1 MTPDLWY
8 LFLSSVLLTVLW
20 IPHIIGQ
27 VMTKGPLTAGEYRDL
42 REQSD
47 FPAWVRR
54 ANRAHINF
62 VEQYGAFAG
71 LVIVAH
77 LTGAAN
83 EQLHLPP
90 WRSFGQ
96 DRPFGRHAG
105 RDPGAY
111 AAHVDIH
118 LRIPVVTG
126 DRLADCILIKFRH
139 S

>member
-83 EQLHLPP
+83 ETTALAAMAFFWFRIAHSVVML
-90 WRSFGQ
+90 
-96 DRPFGRHAG
+96 AG
-105 RDPGAY
+105 IR
-111 AAHVDIH
+111 VLM
-118 LRIPVVTG
+118 LRTSIFTCAFLSLLVI
-126 DRLADCILIKFRH
+126 AWQIAF
-139 S
+139 